1 MYPKHN
7 VFFLNGPHFAYEF
20 NFNSSLLLL
29 GFVHILSK
37 LLTFLLKLDFT
48 HCFFFFFFFFFFN
61 KNWGEEILTLNVSLC

>member
-7 VFFLNGPHFAYEF
+7 VFFSNGPHFAYEF

-37 LLTFLLKLDFT
+37 LSTFLLKLDFT
-48 HCFFFFFFFFFFN
+48 HCSFFFFFFFF
-61 KNWGEEILTLNVSLC
+61 NWGEEILTLNVSLC